1 MNPHFIFN
9 SLNSIQ
15 NFLIDSDIRKSNKYL
30 SKFAK
35 LMRLV
40 LNNSDKTFVPIRD
53 VLSSLD
59 LYLEL
64 EKLRF
69 NDRFEYTINIDPK
82 IELETTRIPSMLIQ
96 PFIENAILHGI
107 LPREGKGNIEVSL
120 KFLSDNSLMCTI
132 EDDGVGREFHIG
144 KLGKKHKSQ
153 GLRITQERL
162 TVFKQLFKNDFQ
174 FEFHDL
180 KDEFDKPKGTKVELS
195 IPSR

>member
-1 MNPHFIFN
+1 
-9 SLNSIQ
+9 
-15 NFLIDSDIRKSNKYL
+15 
-30 SKFAK
+30 
-35 LMRLV
+35 MRLV